1 MRDEEA
7 VHLHAEF
14 KDEVSLLGIGP
25 GREQGKFLAHHRL
38 EVVRL
43 DDGPQS
49 REEILPGLLRYRFR
63 LLRVDE
69 EGEDFLCHRSRRRPR
84 RVWFAGTCCL
94 SQT

>member
-63 LLRVDE
+63 PMRKGRTSFATAA
-69 EGEDFLCHRSRRRPR
+69 EGDPDRCGLP
-84 RVWFAGTCCL
+84 GTCCL

>member
-1 MRDEEA
+1 MHFD
-7 VHLHAEF
+7 AEF
-14 KDEVSLLGIGP
+14 KDEMSLLGIGP

-49 REEILPGLLRYRFR
+49 REEFLPGLLRYQFR
-63 LLRVDE
+63 KGRTSLATAA
-69 EGEDFLCHRSRRRPR
+69 EGDPDGCGLPG
-84 RVWFAGTCCL
+84 VCCL